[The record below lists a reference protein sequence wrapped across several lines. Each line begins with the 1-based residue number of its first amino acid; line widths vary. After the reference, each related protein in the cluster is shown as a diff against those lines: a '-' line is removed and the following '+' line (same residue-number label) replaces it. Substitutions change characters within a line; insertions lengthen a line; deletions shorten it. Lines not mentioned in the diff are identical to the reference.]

1 MLKNGAMIDFLAEH
15 HNMPGIASSAT
26 SILIGYIA
34 SGTTTLRI
42 GSGGIML
49 PNHAPLIV
57 AEQFG
62 TLATLFPNRIDFGL
76 SRDDHAAMEFPANV
90 EELQLY
96 FSDKKGR
103 VRAIPGEGLDIPIW
117 ILGSSTESAYL
128 AAAIALCFLRVI
140 LLRHNFSMQ

>member
-1 MLKNGAMIDFLAEH
+1 
-15 HNMPGIASSAT
+15 MPGIASSAT

-62 TLATLFPNRIDFGL
+62 TLATLFPNRIDLGL
-76 SRDDHAAMEFPANV
+76 GRAPGTDQFTAAALKRDDHAAMEFPANV

-96 FSDKKGR
+96 FSEGNKKGEY
-103 VRAIPGEGLDIPIW
+103 AHPGEGLDIPI
-117 ILGSSTESAYL
+117 
-128 AAAIALCFLRVI
+128 F
-140 LLRHNFSMQ
+140 

>member
-1 MLKNGAMIDFLAEH
+1 
-15 HNMPGIASSAT
+15 MPGIASSAT

-62 TLATLFPNRIDFGL
+62 TLATFPNRIDLGL
-76 SRDDHAAMEFPANV
+76 
-90 EELQLY
+90 
-96 FSDKKGR
+96 GR
-103 VRAIPGEGLDIPIW
+103 AREQIN
-117 ILGSSTESAYL
+117 
-128 AAAIALCFLRVI
+128 LRQQPET
-140 LLRHNFSMQ
+140 R

>member
-1 MLKNGAMIDFLAEH
+1 MLKNGAMIDFVSRASH
-15 HNMPGIASSAT
+15 MPGIASSAT

-62 TLATLFPNRIDFGL
+62 TLATLFL
-76 SRDDHAAMEFPANV
+76 T
-90 EELQLY
+90 EL
-96 FSDKKGR
+96 
-103 VRAIPGEGLDIPIW
+103 I
-117 ILGSSTESAYL
+117 
-128 AAAIALCFLRVI
+128 
-140 LLRHNFSMQ
+140 